1 MINDSDVILHH
12 LMGGTEV
19 NRCMERE
26 REPPCTPSQGQ
37 ARHTIN
43 LVLRHWDGSSFCQ
56 ADSPLDPE
64 ACESHEST
72 LAPATV
78 LYS

>member
-1 MINDSDVILHH
+1 MY
-12 LMGGTEV
+12 G
-19 NRCMERE
+19 ERE
-26 REPPCTPSQGQ
+26 RESPPVPPPKVKPGIPLTQFSTTGMDPPYFG
-37 ARHTIN
+37 ADFIVRLI
-43 LVLRHWDGSSFCQ
+43 CQ